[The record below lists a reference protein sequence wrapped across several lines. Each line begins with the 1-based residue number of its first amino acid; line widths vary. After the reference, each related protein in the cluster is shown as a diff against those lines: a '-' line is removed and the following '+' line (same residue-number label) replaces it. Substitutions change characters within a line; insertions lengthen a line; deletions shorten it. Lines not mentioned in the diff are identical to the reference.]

1 MAKIVIQGGVPLHGD
16 VVISGAKNAVLPI
29 LAASLLADEPMD
41 IGNVPHLNHV
51 TTSMAPLGGMG
62 VQLTLNEQMRIVAD
76 PRAVNRFL
84 ASYEHV
90 KNMRASIL
98 VLGPLVELL
107 DRTSSRLNSLT

>member
-41 IGNVPHLNHV
+41 IGNVPHLNDV
-51 TTSMAPLGGMG
+51 TTSMALLGEMG

-76 PRAVNRFL
+76 PRGVNRFL
-84 ASYEHV
+84 ASYEQV
-90 KNMRASIL
+90 KTMRASIL
-98 VLGPLVELL
+98 VLGPLV
-107 DRTSSRLNSLT
+107 DRKSVEAGKSVS

>member
-41 IGNVPHLNHV
+41 IGNVPHLNDV
-51 TTSMAPLGGMG
+51 TTSMALLGEMG

-76 PRAVNRFL
+76 PRGVNRFL
-84 ASYEHV
+84 ASYEQV
-90 KNMRASIL
+90 KPMRASIPG
-98 VLGPLVELL
+98 LGPIGRASGTEKVG
-107 DRTSSRLNSLT
+107 